1 MAVIIAPQRGK
12 AQPSRIANFMCWQF
26 VGIQVIGPNTIF
38 IAEDAD
44 ELKQVSDSGNV
55 LNDGIQINQASG
67 LQWFWWL
74 GELWVAG
81 SAPNTQFILQIP
93 GSKNS
98 LAAGVGLPTT
108 AGGGGL
114 IT

>member
-1 MAVIIAPQRGK
+1 MVITAPQRAQ
-12 AQPSRIANFMCWQF
+12 AQPLRIGNFACWQWCMA
-26 VGIQVIGPNTIF
+26 QVIGPQTIYL
-38 IAEDAD
+38 AEDAD
-44 ELKQVSDSGNV
+44 ELKQTPDSNV
-55 LNDGIQINQASG
+55 VLTDGLQINQASG
-67 LQWFWWL
+67 LFQFWWL

-81 SAPNTQFILQIP
+81 SNPNSQFVLMLP

-108 AGGGGL
+108 AGGGGV

>member
-1 MAVIIAPQRGK
+1 MAVIIVPLRAS
-12 AQPSRIANFMCWQF
+12 AQPLRVANFPCWQF
-26 VGIQVIGPNTIF
+26 IMVQVIGPNTVYL
-38 IAEDAD
+38 AEDAD

-67 LQWFWWL
+67 LVALWWL
-74 GELWVAG
+74 GELWTAG
-81 SAPNTQFILQIP
+81 SAANTQFILQTP

-108 AGGGGL
+108 PGGGG
-114 IT
+114 II